1 LEFHF
6 EPAPLDLSP
15 WVIGFGERRDETSL
29 SELIELPIPSA
40 ALHFMMGGDYF
51 VATESAAP
59 RSALWGPV
67 VEPAAAFTDAPA
79 QVFLVFLTA
88 HGAVALARAPLSALM
103 GRRIEY
109 EALGRSGND
118 DLADRL
124 SRAADFAERAS
135 IARAWLRCRFEPSGH
150 SAAPVLVLCDAIV
163 AGEFT
168 GSVQNAAAAIGLTA
182 RGLNKAFWREIGCS
196 PKRLLRI
203 ARLKRVLQ
211 AVHPRPWAGRPD
223 VDPFLEYHD
232 QAHLDR
238 DFADLTGVSR
248 RGYILNKTIT
258 EDRLLFTIHKTSS
271 GASGADIKN
280 AKASIRAPR
289 CDGSRSRTAQRYTL

>member
-1 LEFHF
+1 MEFHF
-6 EPAPLDLSP
+6 EKAPLDLSP
-15 WVIGFGERRDETSL
+15 WVIGFGERRDETSQA
-29 SELIELPIPSA
+29 ELIELPIPSA

-51 VATESAAP
+51 VARESAAP
-59 RSALWGPV
+59 RAALWGPV

-88 HGAVALARAPLSALM
+88 HGAVALARAPLSTLM
-103 GRRIEY
+103 GRRIES
-109 EALGRSGND
+109 EALRRSGDD

-124 SRAADFAERAS
+124 SQASDFAERAA
-135 IARAWLRCRFEPSGH
+135 IARAWLRRRFEASGH
-150 SAAPVLVLCDAIV
+150 SAAPVLVLCDAII
-163 AGEFT
+163 AGEFA
-168 GSVQNAAAAIGLTA
+168 GSVQNAAAAIGLTT
-182 RGLNKAFWREIGCS
+182 RGLNKAFRREIGCS

-248 RGYILNKTIT
+248 RSYIQNKTAT
-258 EDRLLFTIHKTSS
+258 GDQLLFTMSES
-271 GASGADIKN
+271 RNLVNPLGANIKDAKGAQ
-280 AKASIRAPR
+280 
-289 CDGSRSRTAQRYTL
+289 G